1 MKPHQLLKLTTSIY
15 SRPHLISQAGF
26 NAVSAYLNSRN
37 KQGLLVFEDDTESPD
52 EAPDDINDFDPEMG
66 VGVISVKG
74 ALTYQPVEGICG
86 AVGCSYSSILEDA
99 EEMIEQGASTIIL
112 NCDSGG
118 GEGYGC
124 FETANELRK
133 MCDEAD
139 VKLYAYNDGDM
150 ASACYG
156 LACVADEIV
165 SNPGAETGS
174 IGVLIALIN
183 DSKNLE
189 DNGYTRSF
197 ISAGASKIPF
207 AEDGTWREGFLEDL
221 QTKVDALYG
230 DFCQH
235 VSDYT
240 ELSVE
245 DVKATEAKMFSSSD
259 ALSLK
264 LISAV
269 MTRSEFVNYI
279 VTKQRGAPNNA

>member
-37 KQGLLVFEDDTESPD
+37 KQGLMVLEDDAVEPDSPD
-52 EAPDDINDFDPEMG
+52 DLDDFDPEMG
-66 VGVISVKG
+66 VGVIDVKG
-74 ALTYQPVEGICG
+74 ALTYQPIYGLCG
-86 AVGCSYSSILEDA
+86 AVGCSYESILDDA
-99 EEMIEQGASTIIL
+99 EQMIKQGAKTIIL

-118 GEGYGC
+118 GEGYAC
-124 FETANELRK
+124 FETANELRS
-133 MCDEAD
+133 MCDEAG

-156 LACVADEIV
+156 LACVADMVI
-165 SNPGAETGS
+165 SNPYAETGS
-174 IGVLIALIN
+174 VGVLIALIN

-207 AEDGTWREGFLEDL
+207 AADGTWREGFLEDL

-235 VSDYT
+235 VST
-240 ELSVE
+240 HTGLSVD
-245 DVKATEAKMFSSSD
+245 DVKATEAKMFSSAD
-259 ALSLK
+259 ALSLG
-264 LISAV
+264 LINAV
-269 MTRSEFVNYI
+269 MTRSEFVDYI
-279 VTKQRGAPNNA
+279 VSKQQGVPDA